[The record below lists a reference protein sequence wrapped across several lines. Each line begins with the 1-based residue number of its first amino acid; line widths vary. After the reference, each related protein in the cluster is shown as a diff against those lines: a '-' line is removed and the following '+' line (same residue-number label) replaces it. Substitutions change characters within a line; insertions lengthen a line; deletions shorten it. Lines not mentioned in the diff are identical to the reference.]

1 MKRAGL
7 KIIQDKYGDDE
18 DYLVYRNREMKISM
32 EINDDI
38 VTVRTMPLD
47 LTKEQDVK
55 LGVYIEDVLGDNIQ
69 EHAFIKIVD
78 CNSFIMNEA
87 NLSPEERARLA
98 HWRQAHRQCGDGI
111 VRENCPIC
119 EEGKRKTKGFKK
131 NEEYRDSVTQS
142 FLPYHR
148 LYADGYG
155 GQRSLGEESYQGA
168 KGGFVFVCPSTG
180 TIKVKLYATSEE
192 QFPAILYQILQE
204 VEAEGYSCREIYV
217 DTFKVNFSAA
227 AEEVAAMFRVRL
239 VPVSA
244 GTPQE
249 MAYAESAVRVI
260 GEMARSLM
268 AGAPHLDESCWG
280 LADVHTAY
288 IHDVMPQ
295 QSRQNMSPYEQR
307 KFRTPD
313 LDALF
318 LRVFGC
324 PAQYEPYGGA
334 LHKRGKMT
342 E

>member
-1 MKRAGL
+1 M
-7 KIIQDKYGDDE
+7 
-18 DYLVYRNREMKISM
+18 
-32 EINDDI
+32 
-38 VTVRTMPLD
+38 
-47 LTKEQDVK
+47 
-55 LGVYIEDVLGDNIQ
+55 
-69 EHAFIKIVD
+69 
-78 CNSFIMNEA
+78 
-87 NLSPEERARLA
+87 
-98 HWRQAHRQCGDGI
+98 
-111 VRENCPIC
+111 
-119 EEGKRKTKGFKK
+119 
-131 NEEYRDSVTQS
+131 
-142 FLPYHR
+142 
-148 LYADGYG
+148 
-155 GQRSLGEESYQGA
+155 GEESYQWA

-180 TIKVKLYATSEE
+180 TIKVKLYATSE
-192 QFPAILYQILQE
+192 QFPAILYQVLQE

-217 DTFKVNFSAA
+217 DTFKAA

-280 LADVHTAY
+280 LADVHAAY

-295 QSRQNMSPYEQR
+295 QSKENMSPYERR

-318 LRVFGC
+318 LRVFGR

-334 LHKRGKMT
+334 LHKRGKKT
-342 E
+342 ECG